1 MRDFFR
7 VVILGVDQHSCWPT
21 MIGQVSAFY
30 SIPKLRNSLYSS
42 SRGRNRLSLSRFR
55 GVSLSGYTQLTGIF
69 DQITIPGDIRLIY
82 CDTDDSFQMELEN
95 RKWRIP

>member
-1 MRDFFR
+1 M
-7 VVILGVDQHSCWPT
+7 VILGADQHSCWPT

-30 SIPKLRNSLYSS
+30 SLPKLGNNLYSS
-42 SRGRNRLSLSRFR
+42 SRSSNRPLLSRFT

-69 DQITIPGDIRLIY
+69 DQITIPGDIRLMY
-82 CDTDDSFQMELEN
+82 CDTDDSIQMELEN